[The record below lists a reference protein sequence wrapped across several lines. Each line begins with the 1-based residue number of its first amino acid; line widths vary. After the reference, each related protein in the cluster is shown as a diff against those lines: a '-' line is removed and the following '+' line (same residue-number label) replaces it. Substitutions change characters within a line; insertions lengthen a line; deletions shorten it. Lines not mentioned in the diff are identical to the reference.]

1 MKKLKSTK
9 ESDKKIDT
17 IYMDYEKEIEKNAK
31 NKYIKKFAKNFNKL
45 LEDKGL
51 ANKQFASDA
60 RISPASI
67 SNYRSGKT
75 MPTADILI
83 LISQALDVSVTYL
96 LGIDE
101 CKKYSAEQVHN
112 MLGLDEFAM
121 EHLYS
126 LRHNIPEVKE
136 LDNDEP
142 ISNVFEKQLKML
154 SLLISDKRNLI
165 YILNTCN
172 RYIETK
178 QELMEL
184 KRETVSQYSFKK
196 NNIEDLTQEVVH
208 IRAEIQEYLYSSL
221 DYITDKLLRKESKK

>member
-9 ESDKKIDT
+9 ESKKKIGT
-17 IYMDYEKEIEKNAK
+17 IYMDYEKEIEKNAR
-31 NKYIKKFAKNFNKL
+31 NEDIKSFAKSFNKL

-51 ANKQFASDA
+51 TNKQFASDA
-60 RISPASI
+60 HISTASI

-75 MPTADILI
+75 MPNNDILNI
-83 LISQALDVSVTYL
+83 ISSKLDVSVNHL
-96 LGIDE
+96 LGIAE

-126 LRHNIPEVKE
+126 LKHNITEVKE
-136 LDNDEP
+136 LDNNEP

-154 SLLISDKRNLI
+154 SLLIADKKNLI

-172 RYIETK
+172 RYVAKK
-178 QELMEL
+178 QELEL
-184 KRETVSQYSFKK
+184 KKESISLDIFEEQR
-196 NNIEDLTQEVVH
+196 IEDLTQEVVH
-208 IRAEIQEYLYSSL
+208 IKAEIQEYLYSSL
-221 DYITDKLLRKESKK
+221 DYITDKLLGEESKK